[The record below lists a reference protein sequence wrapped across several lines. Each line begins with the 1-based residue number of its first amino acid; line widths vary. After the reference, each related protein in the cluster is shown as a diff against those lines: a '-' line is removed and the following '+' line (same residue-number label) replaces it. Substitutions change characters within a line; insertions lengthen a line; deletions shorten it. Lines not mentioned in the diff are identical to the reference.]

1 MKDYGAAT
9 TFELLCRCKHRWSW
23 QTCGDHKS
31 DSKVV
36 NALFAGATLFTGSQP
51 AKIDEQVV
59 STISVQLL

>member
-9 TFELLCRCKHRWSW
+9 TFELPCRCKHRWSW

-51 AKIDEQVV
+51 AKIDE
-59 STISVQLL
+59 